1 MPRRKPKHAIK
12 PGQVLNP
19 NGRPPGSL
27 NEINRRIKEAF
38 TLILENKL
46 PELEEWL
53 TRAAARDPLKTADLL
68 LRISERF
75 TPSLS
80 RTEITGAEG
89 QAFTPITINIPNLS
103 IGEAGLTKPLPNNH
117 ESIQIGEGSPGIPLD
132 LPKEHSNFFVPGE
145 GSPPGHLGHSDS
157 VVSESPRHYE
167 HLNSAVS
174 GEVPEES
181 PAEAPSQE
189 IPDNAELLENSPV
202 FAPEI
207 DTPLRAED
215 VFDPV
220 AAQKAFQEWQSKKKP
235 L

>member
-103 IGEAGLTKPLPNNH
+103 IGEGNLTKTLSNNH

-145 GSPPGHLGHSDS
+145 GSPPRHLGHSDS
-157 VVSESPRHYE
+157 VVSGLDGHYG
-167 HLNSAVS
+167 HLDSAVS
-174 GEVPEES
+174 GESPEES
-181 PAEAPSQE
+181 PVREASQE
-189 IPDNAELLENSPV
+189 RPDNEEIPENSPI
-202 FAPEI
+202 FAPDI
-207 DTPLRAED
+207 DTPLREED
-215 VFDPV
+215 AFDPI
-220 AAQKAFQEWQSKKKP
+220 AAQQAFQEWQTKNKT